1 MGRTKRLAVALLA
14 TLLVLVS
21 WAPRAHAVGNT
32 DAAKRAGDYVAA
44 QAATTTDVSAAADSL
59 LALAAVGDAALA
71 PQATQLLG
79 VVQGGA
85 ATYVAASP
93 VGAAKLVLV
102 ALSLGLDPSSFGGV
116 DLVAAVKA
124 GLKADG
130 SFSEMPGPYA

>member
-79 VVQGGA
+79 DRYERLQI
-85 ATYVAASP
+85 TF
-93 VGAAKLVLV
+93 
-102 ALSLGLDPSSFGGV
+102 DPSETIPMDAADKLGRMEALAQALPL
-116 DLVAAVKA
+116 DAVA
-124 GLKADG
+124 GWIGQHWL
-130 SFSEMPGPYA
+130 